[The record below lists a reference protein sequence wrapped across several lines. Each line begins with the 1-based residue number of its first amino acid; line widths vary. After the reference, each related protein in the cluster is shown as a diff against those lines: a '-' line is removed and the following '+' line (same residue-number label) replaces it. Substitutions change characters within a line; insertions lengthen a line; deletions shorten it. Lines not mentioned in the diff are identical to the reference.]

1 MERKLMIENL
11 IDDNGIGYNNVRM
24 LALASASMV
33 IQECVCWEIDIKDIP
48 YPPRETVLGGL
59 NSEFIWP
66 RFTLVIALE
75 HHVEIVYGFVKFT
88 VDNFNNKAFPDCS
101 WIDEKEANFFMTALE
116 IYQKWKT
123 AIIKHRRVGESEVWG
138 RPAGSHTAVWD
149 ENNKTLLKLCKEREL

>member
-11 IDDNGIGYNNVRM
+11 IDDNGIGYNDVRM

-33 IQECVCWEIDIKDIP
+33 IQECVCWEIDIKDMP

-66 RFTLVIALE
+66 RFTLIIALE
-75 HHVEIVYGFVKFT
+75 RHVEIVYGFVKFT

-101 WIDEKEANFFMTALE
+101 WIDDKEANFFMTALE

-123 AIIKHRRVGESEVWG
+123 AIIRKRKVIDGELWG
-138 RPAGSHTAVWD
+138 RPAGSDTAMWN
-149 ENNKTLLKLCKEREL
+149 ENNKTLLKLCKERDL